1 MIGVIGGSGL
11 LGIKEWGPSREVAI
25 ETPYGEPS
33 HALKV
38 SELDGSEVAFIAR
51 HGNPHHIP
59 PHLINYRANLWALE
73 SLGVKTIISVATVG
87 SIAPEIQPGDLVF
100 PNQIIDYTS
109 AREHTFFDGLNNP
122 LNHIDFTYPYED
134 LLRSQLITSSKNLQ
148 IKFIENGCYASVNG
162 PRLETAAEIN
172 RYENDGATIV
182 GMTGMPETA
191 LARELG
197 ISYAAIC
204 PVANHAAG
212 RGLSKEG
219 LNLETINKNSK
230 EMMASVVIL
239 ITEVMKKIDY

>member
-11 LGIKEWGPSREVAI
+11 LGIEGWGSSREEVI
-25 ETPYGEPS
+25 KTPYGEPS
-33 HALKV
+33 HAIKV

-87 SIAPEIQPGDLVF
+87 SIAPEIEPGVLVF

-109 AREHTFFDGLNNP
+109 AREHTFFDGLNKP
-122 LNHIDFTYPYED
+122 LNHIDFTHPYED
-134 LLRSQLITSSKNLQ
+134 FLRSQLIASSQDLK

-182 GMTGMPETA
+182 GMTGMPEA
-191 LARELG
+191 GLARELG

-230 EMMASVVIL
+230 EMMASVVTL
-239 ITEVMKKIDY
+239 ITETMKKIDH

>member
-11 LGIKEWGPSREVAI
+11 LGIEEWGSSREEVI
-25 ETPYGEPS
+25 RTPYGEPS
-33 HALKV
+33 HAIKV
-38 SELDGSEVAFIAR
+38 SELDDSEVAFIAR

-59 PHLINYRANLWALE
+59 PHLINYRANLWALH
-73 SLGVKTIISVATVG
+73 SLGVKTIISIATVG

-134 LLRSQLITSSKNLQ
+134 FLRSQLIASSQNLK

-182 GMTGMPETA
+182 GMTGMPEA
-191 LARELG
+191 GLARELG

-230 EMMASVVIL
+230 EMMSSVVTL
-239 ITEVMKKIDY
+239 ITEVIKKIDH

>member
-1 MIGVIGGSGL
+1 MIAVIGGSGL
-11 LGIKEWGPSREVAI
+11 LGISEESSTTEEVVD
-25 ETPYGEPS
+25 TPYGKPS
-33 HALKV
+33 SALKI
-38 SELDGSEVAFIAR
+38 SKLNGIEIAFIPR
-51 HGNPHHIP
+51 HGDPHNIP
-59 PHLINYRANLWALE
+59 PHLINYRANIWALK

-87 SIAPEIQPGDLVF
+87 SIAPEIEPGSLVF

-109 AREHTFFDGLNNP
+109 AREHTFFDGHNNP

-134 LLRSQLITSSKNLQ
+134 FLRSQFIASSQNLQ

-182 GMTGMPETA
+182 GMTGMPEA
-191 LARELG
+191 GLARELG

-230 EMMASVVIL
+230 EMMVSVVTL
-239 ITEVMKKIDY
+239 ITEVIKKIGH

>member
-1 MIGVIGGSGL
+1 MIAVIGGSGL
-11 LGIKEWGPSREVAI
+11 LGISEESSTTEEVVD
-25 ETPYGEPS
+25 TPYGKPS
-33 HALKV
+33 SALKI
-38 SELDGSEVAFIAR
+38 SKLNGIEIAFIPR
-51 HGNPHHIP
+51 HGDPHNIP
-59 PHLINYRANLWALE
+59 PHLINYRANIWALK
-73 SLGVKTIISVATVG
+73 SLEVKTIISVATVG
-87 SIAPEIQPGDLVF
+87 SIAPEIQPGSLVF

-134 LLRSQLITSSKNLQ
+134 LLRSQLIASSKNLQ

-182 GMTGMPETA
+182 GMTGMPEA
-191 LARELG
+191 GLARELG

-230 EMMASVVIL
+230 EMMVSVVTL
-239 ITEVMKKIDY
+239 ITEVIKKIGH